1 MLASAVRS
9 PRKPRGHGGERRQ
22 EILDAALA
30 LYAERGVQGVSTR
43 EIAAA
48 VGISQPALYGHFRSL
63 NALQVEVCA
72 QAFVDL
78 RRRQAAQVD
87 AEGPTRD
94 SFLRACRTYIDFG
107 LEQPDAYRV
116 AFMLEKPAADPDAHE
131 DKVLAAGLEA
141 FGDFRRRIERLA
153 AAGLTRPGDLTLLTQ
168 SIWAG
173 LHGLVSLLIARPDFP
188 WVERETLIARHLEM
202 LADGLLSDGG
212 LSPHR

>member
-1 MLASAVRS
+1 MLVSAIRS

-30 LYAERGVQGVSTR
+30 LYAERGVLGVSTR

-48 VGISQPALYGHFRSL
+48 VGISQPALYAHFRSL
-63 NALQVEVCA
+63 DALRVEVCT
-72 QAFVDL
+72 QAFGEL
-78 RRRQAAQVD
+78 RRRQAAQGD
-87 AEGPTRD
+87 EDGSTRD
-94 SFLRACRTYIDFG
+94 GFLRTCQTYIDFG

-116 AFMLEKPAADPDAHE
+116 AFMLEKPAADPDV
-131 DKVLAAGLEA
+131 DGDRVLAAGLEA

-168 SIWAG
+168 SLWAG

-188 WVERETLIARHLEM
+188 WMERETLIARHLEL
-202 LADGLLSDGG
+202 LADGVLQEEG
-212 LSPHR
+212 LTPRR

>member
-1 MLASAVRS
+1 MLVSTVRS
-9 PRKPRGHGGERRQ
+9 PRKALGHGTERRQ

-30 LYAERGVQGVSTR
+30 LYAERGVLGVSTR

-48 VGISQPALYGHFRSL
+48 VGISQPALYAHFRSL

-72 QAFVDL
+72 QAFAEL
-78 RRRQAAQVD
+78 RRRQASQVD
-87 AEGPTRD
+87 AEGATREG
-94 SFLRACRTYIDFG
+94 FLRTCRTYIDFG

-131 DKVLAAGLEA
+131 DRVLSAGLEA

-153 AAGLTRPGDLTLLTQ
+153 AARLTRPGDLTLLTQ
-168 SIWAG
+168 SLWAG

-188 WVERETLIARHLEM
+188 WVESEALIARHLEM
-202 LADGLLSDGG
+202 LADGLLSDEG
-212 LSPHR
+212 LSPPR